1 MNPKTGPVKT
11 SNKELK
17 GWFKL
22 GEGRKAD
29 RTLKQQLRGL
39 GELQERIAGK
49 SVLDIGCAEGLISIQ
64 LIDRGAI
71 AAHGIEMRPDYVD
84 DANRLR
90 GDRACT
96 FEVANANEWLPRRQY
111 DVVIMLAVLHKL
123 KNPAEACLR
132 YAQAAN
138 ELVVL
143 RLPPKHAP
151 LILDE
156 RSGMQPFD
164 IGEVMT
170 AAGFR
175 LGTHGRIGPHE
186 EWMGYYEREN

>member
-1 MNPKTGPVKT
+1 MAALG
-11 SNKELK
+11 KELK
-17 GWFKL
+17 SWFDHGQK
-22 GEGRKAD
+22 RKAD

-39 GELQERIAGK
+39 GELQDRIAGK

-71 AAHGIEMRPDYVD
+71 AAHGIEMRPDYVE

-96 FEVANANEWLPRRQY
+96 FEVANANDWIPQRQY
-111 DVVIMLAVLHKL
+111 DVVLMLAVLHKL
-123 KNPAEACLR
+123 KDPAEACLR
-132 YAQAAN
+132 FAQAAR

-151 LILDE
+151 VIIDD
-156 RSGMQPFD
+156 RSENKPFD
-164 IGEVMT
+164 MASVMVK
-170 AAGFR
+170 AGFR
-175 LGTHGRIGPHE
+175 LGTHGTIGPFK
-186 EWMGYYEREN
+186 EWVGYYERA